1 MRLILIGLALT
12 LAALP
17 AWAQTLHEN
26 AVRCEGSDPNLRI
39 GGCTALIQSG
49 QVTNEVMADAY
60 YNRCAAYID
69 KGLYDKAVADCT
81 RAIAL
86 KPDFAVA
93 YDNRGAAYEK
103 KGLRDKA
110 IADYRAALKLDPTD
124 RYALKRLG
132 AKP

>member
-60 YNRCAAYID
+60 
-69 KGLYDKAVADCT
+69 
-81 RAIAL
+81 
-86 KPDFAVA
+86 
-93 YDNRGAAYEK
+93 DNRGAAYEK